1 MKITKTQLKQ
11 IIKEEIEKLDER
23 MPYNWD
29 SSGANFGPMDAFE
42 KLGELPD
49 EDLRRVMSS
58 VDIQDLAMSLAKGQ
72 ATDQLVDRIV
82 SQVAPRAQGQ
92 FQNLIDR
99 YGSAGSGPYFVD
111 GPRQRSAQH
120 RILSAKK
127 KLGL

>member
-11 IIKEEIEKLDER
+11 IIKEEIEKLDELGL
-23 MPYNWD
+23 
-29 SSGANFGPMDAFE
+29 GAGDFGPMDAFE